1 MNPAA
6 KRSAWRGADRGS
18 ATVLL
23 LGWLMVLAM
32 SAGILL
38 AVSAVSLT
46 RRQAATGADLAALAA
61 ASDRT
66 GDPAAA
72 CGRARILAIRNGAEL
87 VVCRATGDA
96 IEVVAQVHPPPALRL
111 LGPLAATSRAGPW
124 IGATGQTE
132 TGPSG

>member
-1 MNPAA
+1 MSPAA
-6 KRSAWRGADRGS
+6 RWPARHGDDRGS

-38 AVSAVSLT
+38 AISAVSLA

-66 GDPAAA
+66 GDPATA
-72 CGRARILAIRNGAEL
+72 CGRARVFAARNGAEL
-87 VVCRATGDA
+87 VACRTTGDA
-96 IEVVAQVHPPPALRL
+96 VEVVTRVHPPPALRL

-124 IGATGQTE
+124 IGVTSRAE
-132 TGPSG
+132 TGAGG

>member
-1 MNPAA
+1 MIPAA
-6 KRSAWRGADRGS
+6 RRPARRGTDRGS

-32 SAGILL
+32 AAGILL
-38 AVSAVSLT
+38 AVSTVSIT

-72 CGRARILAIRNGAEL
+72 CGRARTLAIRNGAEL
-87 VVCRATGDA
+87 IACRATGDA
-96 IEVVAQVHPPPALRL
+96 IEVVAQVQPPPALRL

-124 IGATGQTE
+124 IGATDATE
-132 TGPSG
+132 AGPGG